1 MVNKPATTPEAQDD
15 LAEIKR
21 KLAWRMGAA
30 GLMIV
35 GLLGGLA
42 LFDHYSAPAVTEP
55 GEPQFTEPVPVPKK
69 MVTQPV
75 LPAAPLIEAPKE
87 ESKAAEPEASAPP
100 VDSSARLAEPP
111 PRPEVPAQPALPRAS
126 QPAARATGSAAAP
139 VVSGPSDASNAP
151 KASEPKPAPT
161 AAQASRPSAPNEP
174 ATPAQPTPAAPVQVA
189 QSRLFSGFALQ
200 AGVFTDP
207 RRAEE
212 LHAKLMLEGIPSS
225 IESRVEV
232 GPFKTRAE
240 AEAARAK
247 MKSLGFDTVLL
258 LPKRSKR

>member
-1 MVNKPATTPEAQDD
+1 MVNKPAAKPETQDD
-15 LAEIKR
+15 LVEIKR

-42 LFDHYSAPAVTEP
+42 LFDHYSAPTATEP
-55 GEPQFTEPVPVPKK
+55 SEPQFTEPVPVPKK

-75 LPAAPLIEAPKE
+75 IPAAPLIEAPKE

-126 QPAARATGSAAAP
+126 QPAARATSSAAAP
-139 VVSGPSDASNAP
+139 VAASPSDASNAP
-151 KASEPKPAPT
+151 KASESKP
-161 AAQASRPSAPNEP
+161 AAQASRPSVMNEP
-174 ATPAQPTPAAPVQVA
+174 ATPPQPMPAAPPVQVA